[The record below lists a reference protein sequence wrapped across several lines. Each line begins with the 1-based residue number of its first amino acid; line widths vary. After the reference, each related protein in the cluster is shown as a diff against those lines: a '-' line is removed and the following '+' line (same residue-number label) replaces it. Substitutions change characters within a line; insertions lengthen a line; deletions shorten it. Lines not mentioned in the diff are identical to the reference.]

1 MSEHNKRLVRRAVA
15 EVWNRGNVAI
25 VNELVAS
32 DIIIHGSSE
41 LHGPEGIKQF
51 FAMLRQAF
59 PDLHVTIE
67 DQIAEGDRVAT
78 RWTAR
83 GTHTGAFQGMPP
95 TGKPCRFT
103 GIAIDR
109 IANDKTVECWT
120 NADELG
126 LLHQLGALPTP
137 APVGA

>member
-1 MSEHNKRLVRRAVA
+1 MSEHNKRLVRHAV
-15 EVWNRGNVAI
+15 EDVWNRGNFAV
-25 VNELVAS
+25 VDELVAS
-32 DIIIHGSSE
+32 DVVIHASSE
-41 LHGPEGIKQF
+41 IHGPEGIKQF

-95 TGKPCRFT
+95 TGTPCRFT

>member
-1 MSEHNKRLVRRAVA
+1 MSERNKLLVRRAV
-15 EVWNRGNVAI
+15 EDVWNRGNVAI
-25 VNELVAS
+25 VDELVAS
-32 DIIIHGSSE
+32 DVVIHASRE
-41 LHGPEGIKQF
+41 IQGPAGIKQVS
-51 FAMLRQAF
+51 ASLRQAF
-59 PDLHVTIE
+59 PDLHVAIE
-67 DQIAEGDRVAT
+67 DQIAEGDKVVT

-120 NADELG
+120 NVDELG
-126 LLHQLGALPTP
+126 LLHQLGAMPMP